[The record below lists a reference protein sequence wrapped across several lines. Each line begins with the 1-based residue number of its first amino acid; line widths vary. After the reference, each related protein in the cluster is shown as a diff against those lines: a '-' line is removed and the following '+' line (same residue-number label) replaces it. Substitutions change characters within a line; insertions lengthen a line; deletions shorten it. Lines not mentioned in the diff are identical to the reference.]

1 MSYPKAF
8 VFVDYNTQLPPL
20 ETLRKWFGKKMASH
34 VYAKDFSF
42 QDKQVDDEV
51 ELMTRLYHYVSGN
64 PAAVRC
70 IVVSTSRINCLAQE
84 ALTENWRGLLWI
96 DSDQHFEDLQIVERA
111 VTAAENFSEGID
123 DLSTLYDQLVAY
135 IREDTGQGLVHDV
148 TLDRVFQG
156 RLWGFKTEME
166 IRIRQRAHDL
176 TRPGIL
182 WRIDLDDN
190 SHEQAAA

>member
-1 MSYPKAF
+1 
-8 VFVDYNTQLPPL
+8 
-20 ETLRKWFGKKMASH
+20 MASH
-34 VYAKDFSF
+34 VYAKDLSF

-135 IREDTGQGLVHDV
+135 IREDTGDKKDGLLIPEKKVVMKADTIIEPLPEYV
-148 TLDRVFQG
+148 
-156 RLWGFKTEME
+156 
-166 IRIRQRAHDL
+166 
-176 TRPGIL
+176 
-182 WRIDLDDN
+182 IDGLM
-190 SHEQAAA
+190 